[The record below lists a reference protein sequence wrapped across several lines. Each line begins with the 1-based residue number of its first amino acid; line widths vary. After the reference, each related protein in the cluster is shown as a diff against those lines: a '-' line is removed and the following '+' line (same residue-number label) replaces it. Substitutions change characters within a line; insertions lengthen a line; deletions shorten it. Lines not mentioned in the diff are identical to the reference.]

1 MKEEEIWSKKKVCIV
16 DDDAD
21 LREIYSMTFNREGF
35 DVVLAPD
42 GEEGLKLI
50 RAEQPDIILLDLHMP
65 VKNGIEVLEEL
76 DHDKELSKI
85 PVIVLSNIDHEEA
98 FKKVG
103 EFETRFYLIK
113 SLTSPQKVV
122 DYVREVL

>member
-1 MKEEEIWSKKKVCIV
+1 MEEQDIWAKKKVCIV

-35 DVVLAPD
+35 DVVLATD
-42 GEEGLKLI
+42 GEEGLKMI
-50 RAEQPDIILLDLHMP
+50 RAERPDIILLDLHMP

-113 SLTSPQKVV
+113 SLNSPQKVV

>member
-1 MKEEEIWSKKKVCIV
+1 MEEQEIWAKKKVCIV

-21 LREIYSMTFNREGF
+21 LREIYSMTFHREGF
-35 DVVLAPD
+35 DVVLATD

-50 RAEQPDIILLDLHMP
+50 AAERPDIILLDLHMP

>member
-1 MKEEEIWSKKKVCIV
+1 MEEEEIWSKKKVCII

-35 DVVLAPD
+35 DVVLATD

-50 RAEQPDIILLDLHMP
+50 AAEQPDIILLDLHMP

-76 DHDKELSKI
+76 DRDKELSKI

>member
-1 MKEEEIWSKKKVCIV
+1 MEEQDIWAKKKVCII
-16 DDDAD
+16 DDDSD
-21 LREIYSMTFNREGF
+21 LREIYSVTFNHEGF
-35 DVVLAPD
+35 DVLLASD
-42 GEEGLKLI
+42 GEEGLKVV
-50 RAEQPDIILLDLHMP
+50 RAERPDIIILDLHMP

-76 DHDKELSKI
+76 DRDQELSKI

-113 SLTSPQKVV
+113 SLTTPKKVA